1 MRRPEQLAPF
11 GLSLVDRLLDADRPT
26 VAAFRDG
33 LRRDLE
39 ELLNTDRRVIGWAAD
54 LTELD
59 TSLVNF
65 GVMCLSTVNLSTE
78 QRRAQVVEEIGDIIR
93 QWEPRLANMRVSAV
107 PNVDSSDRSLRMRIE
122 AEIMIEP
129 SPEPMIFDTLIDPLG
144 NTVSLT
150 SARSD

>member
-1 MRRPEQLAPF
+1 MRRPEQLAPL

-122 AEIMIEP
+122 AEILIEP

>member
-1 MRRPEQLAPF
+1 MRRPEQLAPL
-11 GLSLVDRLLDADRPT
+11 GLSLVDRLLDVDRPT

-93 QWEPRLANMRVSAV
+93 QWEPRLVNMRVSAV

-122 AEIMIEP
+122 AEILIEP
-129 SPEPMIFDTLIDPLG
+129 SPEPMVFDTLIDPLG

>member
-1 MRRPEQLAPF
+1 MKRPEQMAPL
-11 GLSLVDRLLDADRPT
+11 GLSLVDRLLDTERPT

-54 LTELD
+54 LAELD
-59 TSLVNF
+59 TSLINF

-78 QRRAQVVEEIGDIIR
+78 QRRAQVVEEIGQIIR

-122 AEIMIEP
+122 AEILIEP

-144 NTVSLT
+144 NTISLT

>member
-1 MRRPEQLAPF
+1 MTRPEHLAPL
-11 GLSLVDRLLDADRPT
+11 GLSLVDRLLDAERPT

-65 GVMCLSTVNLSTE
+65 GIMCLSTVNLSTE
-78 QRRAQVVEEIGDIIR
+78 QRRAQVVEEIGEIIR
-93 QWEPRLANMRVSAV
+93 HWEPRLENMRVSAV

-129 SPEPMIFDTLIDPLG
+129 SPEPMVFDTLIDPLG

>member
-1 MRRPEQLAPF
+1 MRRPEQLAPL
-11 GLSLVDRLLDADRPT
+11 GLSLVDRLLDTDRPT

-78 QRRAQVVEEIGDIIR
+78 QRRAQVVDEIGEIIR

>member
-1 MRRPEQLAPF
+1 MRRPEQLAPL
-11 GLSLVDRLLDADRPT
+11 GLSLVDRLLDTDRPT

-122 AEIMIEP
+122 AEILIEP

>member
-1 MRRPEQLAPF
+1 MRRPEQLAPL